1 MLSEPNLS
9 IPKNQEALKR
19 DETHSLISADKVEG
33 TDIYNLEGKH
43 LGKIE
48 SLMVDKLSGKVAYA
62 VVVFGGFL
70 GLGEQRRAL
79 PWNVLAYSTDH
90 EGYVIKAE
98 DEALKNIPVSDDLN
112 DADWGDRVHAH
123 FGVPPYWGQYNYADK

>member
-123 FGVPPYWGQYNYADK
+123 FGVPPYWG

>member
-1 MLSEPNLS
+1 MLSEQNLS

-123 FGVPPYWGQYNYADK
+123 FGVPPYWG

>member
-112 DADWGDRVHAH
+112 DADWGGPRSCAFWRSSLLGIV
-123 FGVPPYWGQYNYADK
+123 